1 MNTNWAWTNGQRFTG
16 DSELVICHVRLSGA
30 NNKQKLTLA
39 LVNWWRANIPITS
52 QYVVVVGLVQ
62 LDYYYYLEISLM
74 LR

>member
-39 LVNWWRANIPITS
+39 LVNWGANIPITS

-62 LDYYYYLEISLM
+62 LDYYYLEISLM